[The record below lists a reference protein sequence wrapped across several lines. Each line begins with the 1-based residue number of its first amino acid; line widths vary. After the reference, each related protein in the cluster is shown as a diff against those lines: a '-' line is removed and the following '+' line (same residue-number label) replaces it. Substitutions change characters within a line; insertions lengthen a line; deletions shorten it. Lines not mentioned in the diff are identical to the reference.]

1 MAFLGPSLR
10 RKRVYD
16 RPGVR
21 VAVATLASFLL
32 NALVLWVLF
41 SAGAFELPRA
51 GTAPR
56 SVAIAPLTSDQW
68 DANRAIVG
76 GPPPPVAPPRPALP
90 ITPRPPPPPD
100 EEKPGQFVDVAPGKD
115 SRRPKDSRFV
125 AEKDSST
132 EKETVS
138 RDAGR
143 RHDENPL
150 ARPSD
155 GAKAPPRELLGEG
168 GDKAVAVPGKEGDE
182 ARRGTGADRLVVP
195 DQRPQEKLAMAPE
208 TRPPGPG
215 ELPVAPRGDR
225 QQITGQGDEL
235 KLPGKPGDGEGGQK
249 RAGKI
254 DPRLLPDLGSMS
266 RIAGGPGLVRP
277 DGVEEGDETS
287 LNTRSFRYATFYQ
300 RMYRAIASEWNPMR
314 PYDARDPERR
324 LYPIRERVTG
334 VVIALKATGELDG
347 VKVVEPSGLDFLD
360 EEALR
365 AVRAAAPFPN
375 PPQGMISDGQ
385 VRVAFTFTLSFES
398 SGRVRVVVPPSP
410 SQRPY
415 PE

>member
-21 VAVATLASFLL
+21 VAIATLASILL
-32 NALVLWVLF
+32 NALVIWLLV
-41 SAGAFELPRA
+41 SVGAFQLPQPGA
-51 GTAPR
+51 APKPI
-56 SVAIAPLTSDQW
+56 SLSPLTSDQW

-76 GPPPPVAPPRPALP
+76 GAPPAAAVPKPTLP
-90 ITPRPPPPPD
+90 LMPKPPPPPED
-100 EEKPGQFVDVAPGKD
+100 ERGQFVDVAPGKD
-115 SRRPKDSRFV
+115 QRKPKESRFL
-125 AEKDSST
+125 AEHDNTT

-138 RDAGR
+138 RAAGR

-150 ARPSD
+150 QAPSD
-155 GAKAPPRELLGEG
+155 GAKRPPKELLGEG
-168 GDKAVAVPGKEGDE
+168 GNAAVAVPGKEGE
-182 ARRGTGADRLVVP
+182 KARRGTGAKKLVVP
-195 DQRPQEKLAMAPE
+195 DQKPQEQLALAPDAAK
-208 TRPPGPG
+208 PGAG
-215 ELPVAPRGDR
+215 EIPVPPRGDR
-225 QQITGQGDEL
+225 QEISGQGRQL
-235 KLPGKPGDGEGGQK
+235 QLPGKAGEADGGQK

-277 DGVEEGDETS
+277 DGVDEGDATS
-287 LNTRSFRYATFYQ
+287 LNTRSFKYATFYQ

-314 PYDARDPERR
+314 PYDQRDPERR
-324 LYPIRERVTG
+324 LFPTRERVTG
-334 VVIALKATGELDG
+334 VVIALKAGGELEG
-347 VKVVEPSGLDFLD
+347 VRVVEQSGLDFLD
-360 EEALR
+360 EEAVR

-375 PPQGMISDGQ
+375 PPNGMVEPDGQ

-398 SGRVRVVVPPSP
+398 SGRVNVVVPPRST
-410 SQRPY
+410 QRPY